1 MKINETAKN
10 NIKGIAVLLGV
21 IVFFIA
27 MYHAACYACSWA
39 VEACAPRD
47 TIIIELTEPLKNGI
61 EEKYGYVI
69 PDNAELI
76 FGKVRHGR
84 DSTLKLYYSVTLDG
98 LHGYES
104 GMAAS
109 EIYELMWDGKKN
121 EVDYG
126 SCSYDGVEEF
136 EEEHNVK
143 FTFLGECDR
152 VPYTGMW
159 LSEPKDGKIFV
170 YIDGYRPASSW
181 YD

>member
-1 MKINETAKN
+1 MKTKFTIAFIGRFVICALLLAASFIFTAC
-10 NIKGIAVLLGV
+10 I
-21 IVFFIA
+21 
-27 MYHAACYACSWA
+27 
-39 VEACAPRD
+39 PRD
-47 TIIIELTEPLKNGI
+47 TIITELTEPLKNGI

-136 EEEHNVK
+136 EEEHE
-143 FTFLGECDR
+143 L
-152 VPYTGMW
+152 
-159 LSEPKDGKIFV
+159 
-170 YIDGYRPASSW
+170 
-181 YD
+181 